1 MPPSVG
7 EAMAITLK
15 VYEPSA
21 SPLYT
26 LFQKGSLSVVQRV
39 TAIVLCWK
47 TWEYG
52 SLAAP
57 VIEGQPF

>member
-1 MPPSVG
+1 
-7 EAMAITLK
+7 MAITLK